1 MKITQDEVVDNQ
13 TTLHIELEDA
23 DLAPYLDRGY
33 RRIADRV
40 AIPGFRR
47 GKAPRRVVE
56 QALGREQLLSEVL
69 DSMAYETADK
79 AIAQRELDA
88 AAPPKIEKLDMQD
101 QDAILITATVPLKP
115 EVTLG
120 DYRATRIDFSV
131 DEVTDEQVDDQI
143 ESIRQSMGNWEE
155 VERPA
160 RFGDLLTIDM
170 TGYVEGGEEGDSW
183 GVGLQSMYLAEDGT
197 RPLPGF
203 SARLVGAEAGD
214 VLEFTLI
221 VPDNYPL
228 PGSAGKPAH
237 FTVNVYDVME
247 RILPALDDDF
257 ARSLPDGFANVEAL
271 RVGVLEA
278 LINAADAQANSHYR
292 EQVISALVEGAEF
305 ILPPVMVEREADH
318 IVSEQ
323 FGYLERNNI
332 RKEDYLASVGR
343 TEDDLREEA
352 KTEARRR
359 VSRSLALT
367 HLAEI
372 ENVEPT
378 EAQITE
384 RFNSIYAGA
393 RLRRRER
400 GSRREGVQNMLR
412 MEQAIELLASIAKGE
427 GADGGDG

>member
-13 TTLHIELEDA
+13 TTLQIELEDA

-120 DYRATRIDFSV
+120 DYRSTRFEFSV
-131 DEVTDEQVDDQI
+131 DDVTEEEIDNQI
-143 ESIRQSMGNWEE
+143 DSIRQSMGNWEE

-170 TGYVEGGEEGDSW
+170 MGHVEGGEEGDFR

-203 SARLVGAEAGD
+203 PARLVGAEAGD

-221 VPDNYPL
+221 VPDDYPL
-228 PGSAGKPAH
+228 PDSAGKPVH

-257 ARSLPDGFANVEAL
+257 ARRLPDGFADLKAL
-271 RVGVLEA
+271 RVGVREA

-292 EQVISALVEGAEF
+292 ERVISALVEGAEF
-305 ILPPVMVEREADH
+305 VLPPVMVEREADH

-323 FGYLERNNI
+323 LGYLERNNI

-378 EAQITE
+378 EAEITE

-427 GADGGDG
+427 RADGGG

>member
-131 DEVTDEQVDDQI
+131 DKVTDEQVDDQI

-278 LINAADAQANSHYR
+278 LINAADAQANSRYR

-378 EAQITE
+378 EAEITE

-427 GADGGDG
+427 RADGGG

>member
-40 AIPGFRR
+40 SIPGFRK

-120 DYRATRIDFSV
+120 DYRSTRIDFSV
-131 DEVTDEQVDDQI
+131 DEVTDEQIDDQI

-170 TGYVEGGEEGDSW
+170 TGYVEGGEEGDFW

-203 SARLVGAEAGD
+203 SARLVGAEAGE

-221 VPDNYPL
+221 VPDDYPL
-228 PGSAGKPAH
+228 PGSVGKPAH

-247 RILPALDDDF
+247 RILPALDDEF
-257 ARSLPDGFANVEAL
+257 ARGLPDGFKDVAAL
-271 RVGVLEA
+271 RVGVRDA
-278 LINAADAQANSHYR
+278 LINAADAQANSNYR

-427 GADGGDG
+427 RADGGGG

>member
-1 MKITQDEVVDNQ
+1 M
-13 TTLHIELEDA
+13 
-23 DLAPYLDRGY
+23 
-33 RRIADRV
+33 
-40 AIPGFRR
+40 
-47 GKAPRRVVE
+47 
-56 QALGREQLLSEVL
+56 
-69 DSMAYETADK
+69 
-79 AIAQRELDA
+79 
-88 AAPPKIEKLDMQD
+88 
-101 QDAILITATVPLKP
+101 
-115 EVTLG
+115 
-120 DYRATRIDFSV
+120 
-131 DEVTDEQVDDQI
+131 
-143 ESIRQSMGNWEE
+143 
-155 VERPA
+155 
-160 RFGDLLTIDM
+160 
-170 TGYVEGGEEGDSW
+170 
-183 GVGLQSMYLAEDGT
+183 
-197 RPLPGF
+197 
-203 SARLVGAEAGD
+203 
-214 VLEFTLI
+214 
-221 VPDNYPL
+221 
-228 PGSAGKPAH
+228 
-237 FTVNVYDVME
+237 NVYDVME

-257 ARSLPDGFANVEAL
+257 ARGLPDGFADVAAL
-271 RVGVLEA
+271 RVGVRDA
-278 LINAADAQANSHYR
+278 LINAADAQANSNYR

-427 GADGGDG
+427 RADGGG